1 MNTGSLLMMLAM
13 ILLGVVGLIMTSQAV
28 DGAFYWSGLT
38 IFVFSVSFIYR
49 MIAKNIRMPNRMR
62 RFQTIISKRNN
73 EEVME

>member
-13 ILLGVVGLIMTSQAV
+13 ILLGVVGLIMTSQAL

-49 MIAKNIRMPNRMR
+49 MIAKY
-62 RFQTIISKRNN
+62 SDA
-73 EEVME
+73 